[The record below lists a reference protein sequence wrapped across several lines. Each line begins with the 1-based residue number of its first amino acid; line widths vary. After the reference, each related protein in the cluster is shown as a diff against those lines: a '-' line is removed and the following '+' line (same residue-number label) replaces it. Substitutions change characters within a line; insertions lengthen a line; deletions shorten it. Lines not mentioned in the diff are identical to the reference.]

1 MERFLCPLGTMSQ
14 ALSNSNVI
22 NLRAAAFG
30 RMVSVKV
37 RILLEEAA
45 TVAL

>member
-1 MERFLCPLGTMSQ
+1 MSQ

-22 NLRAAAFG
+22 NLRVAALG
-30 RMVSVKV
+30 RLVSGKV

>member
-1 MERFLCPLGTMSQ
+1 
-14 ALSNSNVI
+14 
-22 NLRAAAFG
+22 
-30 RMVSVKV
+30 MVSVKV